1 MKYLIYRQLSN
12 DEQKKLNSFSPL
24 IAHLLFHRGVIDSV
38 SADKF
43 LNPDYDRDIHDPTL
57 LKDADKS
64 ADRIIQGIKKDE
76 KIAIYAD
83 YDADGIPGA
92 AIWHDFF
99 DRIGFKNFIIYIPHR
114 HDEGFGMNVEAVEQL
129 NDAEVKLIITV
140 DCGISDVCPVAK
152 ANELGIDVIIT
163 DHHESPSKMPKAFAI
178 VDHKQDDCNYPDKN
192 LCGAGI
198 AYKLIQLILSKE
210 RFGLKDGLEKWLL
223 DLVGMATLSD
233 MVPLTGENR
242 VFAHYG
248 LTVLKK
254 GHRKGLRRLFEK
266 LRIEQRHINEDDI
279 NFMITPRINAASR
292 MGMPRDAFNLLIAKN
307 DEEADKYAEH
317 LDHINSKRKTAVAV
331 LVKEVKKIIHE
342 RFLDVSLLKTDENG
356 QDTTSFG
363 DESHLRQLADKS
375 PQEVCPAHS
384 HKGLILS
391 NTKLPNVIVLGNPN
405 WRPSLLGLVANSC
418 VQEFDRPVFLWGRD
432 GDNTIKG
439 SCRSRGNTSVVE
451 IMKAVPEG
459 IISQFGGHKNSGGF
473 AVFDDKIY
481 FLDKYLNEAFE
492 LLIKKSK
499 EQENVDILEK
509 YIDAELS
516 IDEVNIDL
524 YNEIAKLA
532 PFGSG
537 NHKPAF
543 LFRKIKPVSIKRF
556 GKGNEHIRMDFSRS
570 NRTKISAISFF
581 GIENEWNN
589 IVREN
594 ESIDLVASLEKS
606 WYRNSPEL
614 RLKVIDVF
622 INP

>member
-1 MKYLIYRQLSN
+1 MKYLIYRQLTN
-12 DEQKKLNSFSPL
+12 NEQGKLNLISPL
-24 IAHLLFHRGVIDSV
+24 TAHLLFHRGITDSV

-43 LNPDYDRDIHDPTL
+43 LNPDYDRDIHDPSL
-57 LKDADKS
+57 LKDADKA
-64 ADRIIQGIKKDE
+64 ADRIIQGIKKGE

-114 HDEGFGMNVEAVEQL
+114 HDEGFGMNIEAVEQL
-129 NDAEVKLIITV
+129 NDAGVGLIITV
-140 DCGISDVCPVAK
+140 DCGISDADPVLK

-163 DHHESPSKMPKAFAI
+163 DHHESPKKIPKAFAI
-178 VDHKQDDCNYPDKN
+178 VDHKQADCNYPDKN
-192 LCGAGI
+192 LCGAGVVF
-198 AYKLIQLILSKE
+198 KLIQLILMKE

-233 MVPLTGENR
+233 MVSLTGENR

-248 LTVLKK
+248 LTVLRKSP
-254 GHRKGLRRLFEK
+254 RKGLRRLFEK
-266 LRIEQRHINEDDI
+266 LRIEQKHINEDDI

-292 MGMPRDAFNLLIAKN
+292 MGMPMDAFNLLIARD
-307 DEEADKYAEH
+307 DEEADKYADH
-317 LDHINSKRKTAVAV
+317 LDHINNKRKTAVAV

-342 RFLDVSLLKTDENG
+342 RFWNG
-356 QDTTSFG
+356 QDTTSFS
-363 DESHLRQLADKS
+363 DKSHLRRLADKS
-375 PQEVCPAHS
+375 LQEVCPAHS
-384 HKGLILS
+384 RPSTIS
-391 NTKLPNVIVLGNPN
+391 QNIRLPNVIVLGNPN
-405 WRPSLLGLVANSC
+405 WRPSLCGLVANSC

-473 AVFDDKIY
+473 AVFDDQIY

-492 LLIKKSK
+492 LLINKSK

-516 IDEVNIDL
+516 IDEVNLDL

-537 NHKPAF
+537 NHKPTF

-556 GKGNEHIRMDFSRS
+556 GKGNEHIRLDFNQS
-570 NRTKISAISFF
+570 NRIKISAISFF

-594 ESIDLVASLEKS
+594 ESIDLVASIEKS